1 MLAHLETDVL
11 VYGGVPYYLEVKTN
25 SDMIPYYHVLYLMP
39 HEISHLLTSK
49 IHTDNTV
56 RNGKINKVSG
66 RRGNHIRIEG
76 LVSNTV
82 DTLKFS
88 TLGNSFVASF

>member
-1 MLAHLETDVL
+1 MRKPGARDACASRNRRSGIRGRPLLSESK
-11 VYGGVPYYLEVKTN
+11 KTN

-56 RNGKINKVSG
+56 RNGKINFNISFG
-66 RRGNHIRIEG
+66 EEG
-76 LVSNTV
+76 QSHS
-82 DTLKFS
+82 D
-88 TLGNSFVASF
+88 